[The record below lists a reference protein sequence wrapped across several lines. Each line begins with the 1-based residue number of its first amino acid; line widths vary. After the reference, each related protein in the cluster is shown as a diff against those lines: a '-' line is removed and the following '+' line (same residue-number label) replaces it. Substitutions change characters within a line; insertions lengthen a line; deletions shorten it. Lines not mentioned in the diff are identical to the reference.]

1 MKLRLLT
8 TPGNFHNRVDEAE
21 LVVVN
26 VYIYV
31 NGRVRNGMVLF
42 SIIFRLLAMF
52 GSENLVMKNL
62 KENAWV
68 SKIWSW
74 KIWRKI
80 HGSENLVIKNLIG
93 YGKFEGKCME
103 RKYGG
108 KRGRK
113 YEENRKEK
121 YIKIW

>member
-68 SKIWSW
+68 P
-74 KIWRKI
+74 
-80 HGSENLVIKNLIG
+80 ENLVMKNLKENTLFRKFG
-93 YGKFEGKCME
+93 YEKFD
-103 RKYGG
+103 
-108 KRGRK
+108 
-113 YEENRKEK
+113 
-121 YIKIW
+121 